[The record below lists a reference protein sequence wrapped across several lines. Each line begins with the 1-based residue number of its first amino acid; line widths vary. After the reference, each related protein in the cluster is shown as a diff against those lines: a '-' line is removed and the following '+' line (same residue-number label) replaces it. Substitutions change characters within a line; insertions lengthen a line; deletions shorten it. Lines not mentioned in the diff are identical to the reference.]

1 MTKTGMYL
9 YCVIKE
15 KDPKKFEILGQK
27 GAKVYTFN
35 QKDLAIVVSDS
46 DTENF
51 SFIREHLLTHQ
62 RVIEE
67 IMGKGYDVL
76 PVRFGTVAGSVD
88 DVKKILNLERKKIL
102 DGFRKV
108 EGKVELG
115 IRAFWKDMAGIFQEI
130 VAENEKIQ
138 LAKKAASKN
147 PTPLKIAGVGEL
159 IQRAFSNK
167 REEWAQ
173 MILEPLKKLSA
184 DFKERELIKQSD
196 PMKDNMIF
204 SAAFLVAK
212 EKEKEFDEKVQALAE
227 NQKERMRLIYVGP
240 IPPFNFVELHLKV
253 L

>member
-1 MTKTGMYL
+1 MYL

-15 KDPKKFEILGQK
+15 KYPKEFEILGQK
-27 GAKVYTFN
+27 GAKAYTFN

-46 DTENF
+46 ETENF

-62 RVIEE
+62 KVIEK
-67 IMGKGYDVL
+67 IMEKGYDVL
-76 PVRFGTVAGSVD
+76 PVRFGTVAGSVAEI
-88 DVKKILNLERKKIL
+88 KKILSLEREKIL

-115 IRAFWKDMAGIFQEI
+115 IRAFWKDMAGLFQEI

-138 LAKKAASKN
+138 LAKKSASKN

-159 IQRAFSNK
+159 IQKALSNK
-167 REEWAQ
+167 REEDAQ
-173 MILEPLKKLSA
+173 TILEPLKKLSA
-184 DFKERELIKQSD
+184 DFKERELITQSE
-196 PMKDNMIF
+196 PMKNNMIV

-227 NQKERMRLIYVGP
+227 NQKERMRFVYVGP
-240 IPPFNFVELHLKV
+240 IPPFNFVELHLN
-253 L
+253 LS